1 MISSGCA
8 AWPEEDITYCA
19 FSSADEAGVPV
30 DDCGNVDGS
39 VLYVYGSVV
48 AVGKE
53 TNGETVS
60 GTCARRGWGPV
71 RSQCLQE
78 KRGPRQHP
86 RLSCI
91 FCDPNEFQKY
101 VLEYTSLKN
110 DSMPRGEE

>member
-71 RSQCLQE
+71 RSQCLQRKGDLGSTHDYHASSAIPMSTRAWRMIRCLVE
-78 KRGPRQHP
+78 K
-86 RLSCI
+86 
-91 FCDPNEFQKY
+91 NE
-101 VLEYTSLKN
+101 
-110 DSMPRGEE
+110 G

>member
-8 AWPEEDITYCA
+8 AWPEEDMTYCA
-19 FSSADEAGVPV
+19 FSSAEEAGVPV

-60 GTCARRGWGPV
+60 GTCASRGWGPV
-71 RSQCLQE
+71 HTVSVC
-78 KRGPRQHP
+78 RGGG
-86 RLSCI
+86 
-91 FCDPNEFQKY
+91 
-101 VLEYTSLKN
+101 TSAAPTIIMHLL
-110 DSMPRGEE
+110 